1 MKYLYVL
8 LSSPT
13 WCDATS
19 LWVFHDTE
27 VMNSY
32 AHVVEPGTISPC
44 SFCCNSLR
52 IQHRAHRS
60 FHWLLVAV
68 LTTAL
73 KCLLA
78 GKLEITK
85 DLAHWSLWSLHI
97 ALADPEKRDVTP
109 RLGLSNSA
117 LSVLPKFQ
125 SQRRFQHT
133 CPITAVDSALG
144 CVRLRKPG
152 TQMSC

>member
-1 MKYLYVL
+1 MRLWNTSMCYCHHPHGVMPPASE
-8 LSSPT
+8 SSMTLRSWTAMP
-13 WCDATS
+13 
-19 LWVFHDTE
+19 
-27 VMNSY
+27 
-32 AHVVEPGTISPC
+32 ISPC
-44 SFCCNSLR
+44 SFRCNSLR

-68 LTTAL
+68 LTMAL

-125 SQRRFQHT
+125 SQRQFQHT